1 MASTTLER
9 RDLVRFRKCV
19 VDGKSAYFHTWSSD
33 SKYVPGRGI
42 ITSPIGIGEFK
53 DGTVVCVEPEEIRF
67 TERHGKPIERVLEK
81 ED

>member
-1 MASTTLER
+1 MASVTLER

-19 VDGKSAYFHTWSSD
+19 VDGKSAYFHTWGSD

-42 ITSPIGIGEFK
+42 ITSPIGIVEFE
-53 DGTVVCVEPEEIRF
+53 DGTIECVEPEEIRF
-67 TERHGKPIERVLEK
+67 TERHGERIELVFEK